1 MIVKNTHV
9 VNFTPTQ
16 LSKYI
21 VRRKVAYSEQ
31 DSDCLDVTLILL
43 EIRIDGLVQ
52 ERRNSI
58 SNALEV
64 ALSRTNTSICRCH
77 YVTRLPWLLC
87 RIRPGCT
94 SGYGDAKRQLTIRN
108 RCVGRISGKGYVFV
122 FVFLFFDISV
132 CMYMSVYNYTENDW
146 TVCMNLVMS
155 EIPIKDMFLS
165 LRYWCCRNISVQ
177 KKLWTVFVKFY
188 DM

>member
-1 MIVKNTHV
+1 M
-9 VNFTPTQ
+9 NFTPTQ

-43 EIRIDGLVQ
+43 EIRIDGLMQ
-52 ERRNSI
+52 ERRKPI
-58 SNALEV
+58 SNALGV
-64 ALSRTNTSICRCH
+64 PLSCTNTSISRCH

-94 SGYGDAKRQLTIRN
+94 SGYGDAKRQLTVRN

-122 FVFLFFDISV
+122 FVFYFSIIYV
-132 CMYMSVYNYTENDW
+132 CLYLSVYNYTVND
-146 TVCMNLVMS
+146 
-155 EIPIKDMFLS
+155 
-165 LRYWCCRNISVQ
+165 
-177 KKLWTVFVKFY
+177 
-188 DM
+188 